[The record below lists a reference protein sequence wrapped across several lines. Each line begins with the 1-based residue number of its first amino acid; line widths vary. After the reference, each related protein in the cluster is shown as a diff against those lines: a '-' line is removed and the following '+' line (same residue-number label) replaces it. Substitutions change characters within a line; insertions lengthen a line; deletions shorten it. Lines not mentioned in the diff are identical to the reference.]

1 MSASRGTAYTI
12 GFAAAV
18 CVVCSVAVAVS
29 AVSLAQR
36 QDANRTLDRQRNV
49 LLAADL
55 LDAQQQVTPEL
66 IRSRFDELI
75 RPRTVEPTGDVA
87 PQTVYEVVE
96 DGRLTMVV
104 LPVEGPG
111 LWSTLYGFLAVAAD
125 GTTVRGIAFYDHGET
140 PGLGGEVD
148 NPRWRARWRGRKL
161 FDATGEPRLEVIKG
175 AAGEPGVDPHRVD
188 GLSGATMTSKGVSKL
203 VRAWISEL
211 GFGPYLEQLRR
222 EGGAR

>member
-1 MSASRGTAYTI
+1 MSANRSTAYTI
-12 GFAAAV
+12 GFAIAI

-29 AVSLAQR
+29 AVSLTDR

-55 LDAQQQVTPEL
+55 IDAAQAPTGDV
-66 IRSRFDELI
+66 IRARFAELI
-75 RPRTVEPTGDVA
+75 RPREVEPTGDA
-87 PQTVYEVVE
+87 EPATVYEVVE

-111 LWSTLYGFLAVAAD
+111 LWSTLYGYLAVAAD
-125 GTTVRGIAFYDHGET
+125 GNTVRGIAFYDHGET

-161 FDATGEPRLEVIKG
+161 FDAAGETRIEVIKG
-175 AAGEPGVDPHRVD
+175 VAGDPESDPHRVD
-188 GLSGATMTSKGVSKL
+188 GLSGATMTSQGVSKL
-203 VRAWISEL
+203 VGAWISEH
-211 GFGPYLEQLRR
+211 GFGPYLKQLRR
-222 EGGAR
+222 KGGRQ